1 MAVVLIH
8 THDGDDELA
17 VGLFQTD
24 KSAADL
30 AVIYREYLRLRELA
44 FERIGMAIEALTLRV
59 READPIPVS
68 IEQSATI
75 GKMLDTLTVEVL
87 RKMKVQ

>member
-8 THDGDDELA
+8 THDGGD
-17 VGLFQTD
+17 
-24 KSAADL
+24 
-30 AVIYREYLRLRELA
+30 ELA

>member
-1 MAVVLIH
+1 
-8 THDGDDELA
+8 
-17 VGLFQTD
+17 
-24 KSAADL
+24 
-30 AVIYREYLRLRELA
+30 
-44 FERIGMAIEALTLRV
+44 MAIEALTLRV